1 LFRRFLMSI
10 IVVILK
16 DHLFAQVFCKAMS
29 VIAAVIIIGAVP
41 FNKVGKKNAEF
52 LNEAII
58 MCVLYT
64 MICFSPFVPDINA
77 KQIMGY
83 FCCIIV
89 AGHLT
94 FNLYLIIGA

>member
-1 LFRRFLMSI
+1 MSI

-16 DHLFAQVFCKAMS
+16 DHLYAQVFIKAMS

-41 FNKVGKKNAEF
+41 YNQIGKKNAEF

-58 MCVLYT
+58 MFVLYT

-94 FNLYLIIGA
+94 FNLYLIISA